1 MRLAAVPKLRL
12 LPTLEI
18 ARGIPHAAAREVQR
32 RLLAGMGQRGDRI
45 LVQHLLV
52 DTPLGDNSRARHTLR
67 LVGCMVLHNS
77 SDTGVKKA
85 GGATAHGAVR

>member
-1 MRLAAVPKLRL
+1 VEAKLLLA
-12 LPTLEI
+12 LEM

-52 DTPLGDNSRARHTLR
+52 DTPL
-67 LVGCMVLHNS
+67 
-77 SDTGVKKA
+77 
-85 GGATAHGAVR
+85 